1 MLNSRDEKRGLLL
14 LLLFDIIVRSFVRR
28 VLISESIYDT
38 RNMAHC
44 GPRCILF
51 PIGKEKREKIRTF
64 HTHTHTYIYIFR
76 YTPVVA
82 EEKSRACRAQRD
94 ASIKEDDD
102 FFLFREDDFDD
113 FDDSKDGGVDDDDVE
128 VESRAG
134 NLRFWTTQKSS
145 LPRVV

>member
-1 MLNSRDEKRGLLL
+1 
-14 LLLFDIIVRSFVRR
+14 
-28 VLISESIYDT
+28 
-38 RNMAHC
+38 MAHF
-44 GPRCILF
+44 GPVHSF
-51 PIGKEKREKIRTF
+51 SNWTREERKIRTF
-64 HTHTHTYIYIFR
+64 HTHTHTHIYIYIFR

-134 NLRFWTTQKSS
+134 NLLRFWTTQKSS

>member
-1 MLNSRDEKRGLLL
+1 MH
-14 LLLFDIIVRSFVRR
+14 SF
-28 VLISESIYDT
+28 SNWT
-38 RNMAHC
+38 REE
-44 GPRCILF
+44 R
-51 PIGKEKREKIRTF
+51 KIRTF
-64 HTHTHTYIYIFR
+64 HTHTHTHIYIYIFR

-94 ASIKEDDD
+94 ASIKDDDDD

-113 FDDSKDGGVDDDDVE
+113 FDDSEDGGVDDDDVE